1 MNIRPRR
8 NRKSSAIRHMV
19 EETKLG
25 VENLIY
31 PIFLKDG
38 KKMWEGNSTNMM
50 SNTVPELQEFLST
63 KLI

>member
-1 MNIRPRR
+1 
-8 NRKSSAIRHMV
+8 
-19 EETKLG
+19 
-25 VENLIY
+25 
-31 PIFLKDG
+31 LKDG